1 MLKPS
6 AKQSPRGS
14 STFAVEQT
22 SALDLC
28 EGAGHGIG
36 QTSRR
41 GCLYSSAEGHARVC
55 PKMVEVQPGAS
66 GTIGLESDLCCGV
79 AGSLDCEQLLVM
91 G

>member
-1 MLKPS
+1 MKPGWL
-6 AKQSPRGS
+6 RS
-14 STFAVEQT
+14 SLVIQVLLSDE
-22 SALDLC
+22 LDRLC
-28 EGAGHGIG
+28 AAAGHGIG
-36 QTSRR
+36 QTSRC

-66 GTIGLESDLCCGV
+66 GIIGLESDLCCGV